1 MSWSNTTKAK
11 SDQLNADD
19 LIGGDVTIKITNV
32 KVDEKSDQSGIIYY
46 EGDNGKPYKP
56 CKSMRRVIELK
67 WGSDEKKFIG
77 RSMTLTRDAT
87 VKWAGEE
94 VGGIRITHMSDMK
107 DDSRFMLTYSKGNK
121 RPYKVEK
128 LVTIETSLPPEPL
141 NQAQVKALEDGIDG
155 CFTMDELKD
164 KFTVVYDHFKS
175 GRLKKNDFD
184 ELTQFKDERKN
195 TISDKKD
202 EKS

>member
-77 RSMTLTRDAT
+77 RSMTLTRDST

-94 VGGIRITHMSDMK
+94 VGGIRITHMSNMN
-107 DDSRFMLTYSKGNK
+107 DDNRFMLTYSKGNK
-121 RPYKVEK
+121 RPYKVEN
-128 LVTIETSLPPEPL
+128 LIV
-141 NQAQVKALEDGIDG
+141 
-155 CFTMDELKD
+155 
-164 KFTVVYDHFKS
+164 
-175 GRLKKNDFD
+175 
-184 ELTQFKDERKN
+184 
-195 TISDKKD
+195 KD
-202 EKS
+202 EKAEKAAEWASKAQTSILSFENIDDLITWRNENAKMLEALKKYSALIGGLNKAMESQENKLTKEN